1 MVDDFNDKVIGH
13 MAAQGETN
21 KTLFSRINA
30 AETSIGQMWSR
41 FWALL
46 WAFVIGM
53 GTVTLTVLVNVFDK
67 T

>member
-1 MVDDFNDKVIGH
+1 MDVDFKDKVIGH
-13 MAAQGETN
+13 MAAQRETN
-21 KTLFSRINA
+21 KTLFSRISA
-30 AETSIGQMWSR
+30 SEEEIDQMWSR